1 MLAQMWSFEPDEI
14 FHILDITI
22 ENCWGKLNKIRFEK
36 VHDLLALMKLCLPL
50 APELELQK
58 ELLSYLNPFAVLFR
72 YPGESATREEA
83 HQAVQALKTLR
94 PILRTI
100 LGFID

>member
-1 MLAQMWSFEPDEI
+1 
-14 FHILDITI
+14 
-22 ENCWGKLNKIRFEK
+22 
-36 VHDLLALMKLCLPL
+36 MKLCLPL